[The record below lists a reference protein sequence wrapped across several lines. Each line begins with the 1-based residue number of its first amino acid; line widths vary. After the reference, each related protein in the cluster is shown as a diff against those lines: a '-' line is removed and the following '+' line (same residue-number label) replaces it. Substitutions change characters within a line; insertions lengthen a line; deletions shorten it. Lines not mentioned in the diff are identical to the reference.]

1 MEHEA
6 GLIPYRKGLP
16 VKLALR
22 PPLRRAALPTAVVA
36 LLLSFFALAPSA
48 GAQSVQPAQA
58 GAPAAVSI
66 PDSEPEAM
74 CETAGGGEADCW
86 QLNGSAVDDESA
98 LPPLT
103 ALSES
108 PANGPC
114 DTVTSGCPFAD
125 PTLANALIGH
135 SIVEF
140 SIIGTSNCADSN
152 SGLLMIASSCS
163 GSHSWY
169 VPVDNGLQFISVGAS
184 NFQFTT
190 NGVRYPSDVSYIAAL
205 AGAQVQFAPAGRTL
219 NYNWEQV
226 LVG

>member
-1 MEHEA
+1 M
-6 GLIPYRKGLP
+6 LKGLP
-16 VKLALR
+16 VKLALS
-22 PPLRRAALPTAVVA
+22 PPLRRAALPAAVTA
-36 LLLSFFALAPSA
+36 LLLSFFAMAPSA

-58 GAPAAVSI
+58 GAPAAASI
-66 PDSEPEAM
+66 PFSEPEAM
-74 CETAGGGEADCW
+74 CNPANAGADCW
-86 QLNGSAVDDESA
+86 RLSGSAIDNSTTSFSA
-98 LPPLT
+98 M
-103 ALSES
+103 SES

-190 NGVRYPSDVSYIAAL
+190 NGVRYPSEVSYIAAL

-219 NYNWEQV
+219 NYNWEPV